1 MLTYKAAAILPTG
14 IRLSDCEDGDLSPA
28 SRHTMR
34 VEQRR
39 ASKKPNY
46 SHACRTRVQPLRA
59 NQIYLRVQMSGNPFV
74 GVPL

>member
-46 SHACRTRVQPLRA
+46 SHACHTRVQPLRA
-59 NQIYLRVQMSGNPFV
+59 NQISESTNEWKPFHY
-74 GVPL
+74 